1 MNWLGWALIWLSG
14 GILWFGGYRFGLSVG
29 HLRGHRC
36 EALYQQIY
44 DSLPVKDNNDT
55 P

>member
-1 MNWLGWALIWLSG
+1 MNWPAIFFSVLAGMAFWYSG
-14 GILWFGGYRFGLSVG
+14 YLFGLKVG

-36 EALYQQIY
+36 EAIYQQIY